1 MTPPVTPVKIL
12 VLDGCEP
19 CAEVKEL
26 SKGLI
31 DAGEVRLVDGMSDEG
46 QKLLHEHREIDHVPY
61 AFVEGETGQLR
72 KCSILLHE
80 DGIEFNCD

>member
-1 MTPPVTPVKIL
+1 MASPPVKIL

-19 CAEVKEL
+19 CAEVKDL
-26 SKGLI
+26 AKGLI

-46 QKLLHEHREIDHVPY
+46 QQLLHEHREIDHVPY
-61 AFVEGETGQLR
+61 AFVEEAGRLR